1 MEKHCPI
8 IAMLCLLLTVAV
20 LSACAI
26 AQPTATPRPIASPTP
41 SLDVKDITLVT
52 DDGLKIYGHVY
63 RSGGELA
70 VVLAHQREYGA
81 DERSWRSFVELI
93 VPQGY
98 TALTF
103 NFRGIGRSEG
113 DINYMESELVR
124 DVSAAIEWLQA
135 EGFQRIACIGSSMG
149 GTACL
154 EAALRYDLEGVAA
167 IAAPMSLG
175 EPTKITVED
184 LKLLTLPKLFIC
196 ADNDR
201 YGRLPGCTQLMY
213 DESPE
218 PKKLKFFSETA
229 HGTELFFTQHKE
241 DLRQLLLDFLDSL
254 R

>member
-1 MEKHCPI
+1 MEKHYLI
-8 IAMLCLLLTVAV
+8 SATLCLLLMAAL
-20 LSACAI
+20 LSACA
-26 AQPTATPRPIASPTP
+26 AVQPAPTARPTASPTP
-41 SLDVKDITLVT
+41 PLDVEEIILTT
-52 DDGLKIYGHVY
+52 DDHLKIYGHIY
-63 RSGGELA
+63 RSDGDLA

-81 DERSWRSFVELI
+81 DEKSWRSFVELI
-93 VPQGY
+93 VPRGY

-124 DVSAAIEWLQA
+124 DVSAAIELLQA
-135 EGFQRIACIGSSMG
+135 EGFRRIACIGSSMG

-154 EAALRYDLEGVAA
+154 EAALRYDLEGIAA

-184 LKLLTLPKLFIC
+184 LKLLTLPKLFVC

-201 YGRLPGCTQLMY
+201 YGRLPGRTQLMY

-218 PKKLKFFSETA
+218 PKQLKFFPGTA

-241 DLRQLLLDFLDSL
+241 ELRQLLLDFLDGL